1 MPYLA
6 RGCVFDHD
14 LSRCDC
20 LNARPDADR
29 HRKRDIRCTSQCN
42 AMVYVPVY
50 LFFTCTNIHMVTVY
64 NLEKKFDMDIMI
76 RLFDLIKY
84 SIAIT

>member
-50 LFFTCTNIHMVTVY
+50 LFLPAPIFIWLRY
-64 NLEKKFDMDIMI
+64 II
-76 RLFDLIKY
+76 
-84 SIAIT
+84 